1 MEVLDDKG
9 LHCDNCDIRCKSNK
23 NPKLNKFDERNKY

>member
-1 MEVLDDKG
+1 MVQLDDKG

-23 NPKLNKFDERNKY
+23 NPKLNKFDERKDK

>member
-9 LHCDNCDIRCKSNK
+9 FHCDNCDIRCKSNK
-23 NPKLNKFDERNKY
+23 NPELNHFDNRD